1 MILEKTLRK
10 VVPSTAALTY
20 NPVFKAA
27 SRIFDV
33 VPQLMFRELRNLPP
47 NYMRIRIGAGN
58 RLFSNH
64 ISYLIGAQNF
74 WYYMLGH
81 GIVSP
86 KSTIVDIGSGCGRYA
101 HHMRDYIFKGE
112 RFTGHY
118 YGIDIDTEMLEWCKK
133 HFDSERFSFFH
144 SSHSSKTYENAEP
157 GDGFY
162 KIPVRDNSADL
173 VFSTSLYTHLLE
185 GEMENYTQ
193 EACRILKPGGYMAMY
208 VFSMDS
214 PPPTFGARHTFSHRI
229 GPAYVE
235 SMANPEAAVAYED
248 SYLLD
253 LARRAGFSDCRMVT
267 ISGEAQPVLL
277 ACKGK
282 SIALSSAA

>member
-86 KSTIVDIGSGCGRYA
+86 KSTIVDIGSGCGR
-101 HHMRDYIFKGE
+101 
-112 RFTGHY
+112 
-118 YGIDIDTEMLEWCKK
+118 
-133 HFDSERFSFFH
+133 
-144 SSHSSKTYENAEP
+144 
-157 GDGFY
+157 
-162 KIPVRDNSADL
+162 
-173 VFSTSLYTHLLE
+173 
-185 GEMENYTQ
+185 
-193 EACRILKPGGYMAMY
+193 
-208 VFSMDS
+208 
-214 PPPTFGARHTFSHRI
+214 
-229 GPAYVE
+229 
-235 SMANPEAAVAYED
+235 
-248 SYLLD
+248 
-253 LARRAGFSDCRMVT
+253 
-267 ISGEAQPVLL
+267 
-277 ACKGK
+277 
-282 SIALSSAA
+282 